1 MILFCILFFART
13 ERHAVSWLPGLGIK
27 PAAPALGVQSL
38 SRWTAREVS
47 DLIYFTL
54 ISHTKLPPLSLFCT
68 LREIAHLIATG
79 FPHEPAGLV
88 SPLDFPPARLFK
100 ILESYSVQT
109 SSKPGS
115 FFQSLKGKKKVEFSI
130 NFHGGCQLSLP
141 APSSRLM
148 LGLHY
153 SVHLRSDAGVGLA
166 LTKGSEDMMAHVRF
180 SV

>member
-1 MILFCILFFART
+1 M
-13 ERHAVSWLPGLGIK
+13 
-27 PAAPALGVQSL
+27 
-38 SRWTAREVS
+38 
-47 DLIYFTL
+47 
-54 ISHTKLPPLSLFCT
+54 
-68 LREIAHLIATG
+68 
-79 FPHEPAGLV
+79 
-88 SPLDFPPARLFK
+88 
-100 ILESYSVQT
+100 QT